1 MTKYELNELRQIN
14 EFLSRNIVH
23 DDENYDMRIKSI
35 NYNMQTKEY
44 VANFEAIKTVIID
57 GTELERGI
65 DEVVYEIV

>member
-1 MTKYELNELRQIN
+1 MTKYEMNELRQIN

-44 VANFEAIKTVIID
+44 VANFEEIKAVIID